1 VVNDESTA
9 LTVGPKFG
17 APKGRNPIRE
27 IERALTRWMTTH
39 YSSTIQSVS
48 EASDAAQEQADA
60 GQRTAATM
68 TDHLESLHSLHQRGD
83 ARADSRVASD
93 RWAAHEAVLDRLAA
107 NIRVAQMHGWT
118 SCAIVRI
125 DGARRFSAWGV
136 PPGQGDRHPVPDWT
150 AEPTSKGERRP
161 GE

>member
-1 VVNDESTA
+1 
-9 LTVGPKFG
+9 
-17 APKGRNPIRE
+17 
-27 IERALTRWMTTH
+27 MTTP
-39 YSSTIQSVS
+39 YSSSIQSVS
-48 EASDAAQEQADA
+48 EASDAAQEQANA

-68 TDHLESLHSLHQRGD
+68 TDDLESLHSLHERVD

-118 SCAIVRI
+118 SCAIERI
-125 DGARRFSAWGV
+125 DGARRFTAWGV
-136 PPGQGDRHPVPDWT
+136 PPGEGDRHPVPDWT
-150 AEPTSKGERRP
+150 AEPSSADERRP